1 MLGFTSRRTSSIVGL
16 LAWIGFA
23 AVGMYM
29 VWPLKDRPR
38 RGIDL
43 VGGYYITLKVNVDEA
58 IKTELTEIMQG
69 SLKAFSDAGYADQVL
84 SSKVFSDSIQ
94 FSFKDAVD
102 AVKAVEVVKNKY
114 VGTKITQAA
123 EIITL
128 TLQAPE
134 IIALKERAV
143 SGNVEVLRKRLNSLG
158 VAEIPVSRQGDVSIS
173 VELPAVE
180 DSTEAKKMIGTTSHL
195 EIKPVE
201 AFGMSEDDLLDKYD
215 GVLPEGM
222 IIIPGDR
229 FDSEGRGLYY
239 LVPDYT
245 DLTGKDLRNAF
256 DSLGGQAG
264 AEPVVNFEF
273 TSEGGDKFYDLTSK
287 YRGRQVAI
295 IIDGKV
301 ICAPRVES
309 ALRTNGYIH
318 GNFDQASAQ
327 SLATMLRSGAFVAPV
342 TFEEER
348 RIGPSLGQESI
359 QKGVFACLIGLFA
372 LFLFSILVYKVS
384 GLFAFLTLLY
394 NLLLILFAM
403 YWINAT
409 LTLPGIAGLV
419 LTLGMAIDSSV
430 LIYERIR
437 ESLAEGMSFKKALD
451 IGFSDAMAVI
461 LDGNIT
467 TFLAG
472 LVLYKFGT
480 GPIQGFAVT
489 LMLGIFATLVT
500 GLFFLRSLF
509 NAAFTLFKVDK
520 ISI

>member
-1 MLGFTSRRTSSIVGL
+1 MVSLTSRRGGAIIGL
-16 LAWIGFA
+16 LAWVAFA
-23 AVGMYM
+23 AIGTYI

-43 VGGYYITLKVNVDEA
+43 VGGYYITLKVNVDA
-58 IKTELTEIMQG
+58 AVKAELTEVMQS
-69 SLKAFSDAGYADQVL
+69 SLKAFSEAGLNEAS
-84 SSKVFSDSIQ
+84 SSKIENHSLMFT
-94 FSFKDAVD
+94 FKDSAD
-102 AVKAVEVVKNKY
+102 AIAAADLLKSRK
-114 VGTKITQAA
+114 TSFKITQDI
-123 EIITL
+123 ESVVL
-128 TLQAPE
+128 EMQAPQL
-134 IIALKERAV
+134 ISLKEHAV
-143 SGNVEVLRKRLNSLG
+143 NGNVEILRKRLNSLG
-158 VAEIPVSRQGDVSIS
+158 VAEIPVSRQGDVNISI
-173 VELPAVE
+173 ELPAVE
-180 DSTEAKKMIGTTSHL
+180 DSAAAKKMIGTTSHL

-201 AFGMSEDDLLDKYD
+201 AVGATEDDLLDKYD

-222 IIIPGDR
+222 MIVE
-229 FDSEGRGLYY
+229 SERDKGEQRSLYY

-273 TSEGGDKFYDLTSK
+273 SSEGGDKFYDLTNKSIGK
-287 YRGRQVAI
+287 QVAI
-295 IIDGKV
+295 IIDNKV
-301 ICAPRVES
+301 ICAPRVAS
-309 ALRTNGYIH
+309 ALRTSGYIH
-318 GNFDQASAQ
+318 GNFDQSSAQ
-327 SLATMLRSGAFVAPV
+327 NLATMLRSGAFVAPV

-348 RIGPSLGQESI
+348 RIGPSLGAESI
-359 QKGVFACLIGLFA
+359 QKGVFACLIGLLA
-372 LFLFSILVYKVS
+372 LFLFSIICYKVS
-384 GLFAFLTLLY
+384 GLFAFITLLY

-437 ESLAEGMSFKKALD
+437 ESLKDGVTFKKAVD
-451 IGFSDAMAVI
+451 IGFSDAMSVI

-472 LVLYKFGT
+472 VVLYKFGT

-489 LMLGIFATLVT
+489 LMLGILATLVT

-509 NAAFTLFKVDK
+509 NAAFALFNVDR